1 MQAPTQHNA
10 AILKTHRN
18 KATLLSGHFL
28 WSGNGERG
36 RLGKLKSQSTIRD
49 LMYLNYKTKS
59 GGKQLYSEGAG
70 NRFPPIS
77 TIKMWGL
84 HLEEAAHNAL
94 CCCSEL
100 TNTTQYPSF
109 VAWSSRLNRCFV
121 PLDYYYSIIH
131 FYYFNLWAMIQRSGT
146 RFKSS
151 VYEKLPNNLVKFSLT
166 SILPAVRHPTND

>member
-94 CCCSEL
+94 TL
-100 TNTTQYPSF
+100 LLLRAHKYNTISKF
-109 VAWSSRLNRCFV
+109 RSL
-121 PLDYYYSIIH
+121 IIKTEPP
-131 FYYFNLWAMIQRSGT
+131 FRS
-146 RFKSS
+146 
-151 VYEKLPNNLVKFSLT
+151 
-166 SILPAVRHPTND
+166 A